1 MNGSDRENLKELLA
15 RFMDAAKAGQAAQDI
30 ERGDELLRAFP
41 APQPDEKVVAGI
53 KVRVSAASVRR
64 RHGITL
70 QHRIFAAAAVA
81 AAIVV
86 VSAAALKYFDRQP
99 IGQTPV
105 RYAAVISDKIWESS
119 DITTD
124 DADIAVLAAEISTIE
139 NELYGVESS
148 NSSVTG
154 NTAADDLEMELIGI
168 SGDFWKG

>member
-41 APQPDEKVVAGI
+41 APQPDEDVVAGV
-53 KVRVSAASVRR
+53 KAMVSAVARR
-64 RHGITL
+64 RHRITL
-70 QHRIFAAAAVA
+70 QHRIFAAAAMA

-119 DITTD
+119 DIATD

-139 NELYGVESS
+139 NELHGVELSDNGTNGS
-148 NSSVTG
+148 
-154 NTAADDLEMELIGI
+154 AAVDDLEMELIGI

>member
-15 RFMDAAKAGQAAQDI
+15 KFMNAEEAGQTAQDI
-30 ERGDELLRAFP
+30 VSGDELLRAFP
-41 APQPDEKVVAGI
+41 APQPDEDVVAGL
-53 KVRVSAASVRR
+53 KAEVAAVVRR
-64 RHGITL
+64 RHRITL
-70 QHRIFAAAAVA
+70 QHRILSAVAVA

-99 IGQTPV
+99 SGQSQV
-105 RYAAVISDKIWESS
+105 RIAAVIPDKIWESS

-139 NELYGVESS
+139 NELYGVDLSDS
-148 NSSVTG
+148 GTNGS
-154 NTAADDLEMELIGI
+154 AAVDDLEMELIGI